1 LLEVFPDEH
10 LVTHRLDV
18 GVRNRRSQGP
28 GEGPAPLGG
37 IEAGG

>member
-18 GVRNRRSQGP
+18 GVRDRRSQGP
-28 GEGPAPLGG
+28 GEGPTPLGG
-37 IEAGG
+37 VQTRG